1 MVDDRRIIHEITPL
15 MGKDVLYIADRHKKE
30 FTYPIHNHSVYELNF
45 VENAKG
51 VRRIVGDSQEVIGD
65 YDLCLITSP
74 DLEHVWEQNECHS
87 DDIREITVQFDFSM
101 SDETL
106 FGRNPYASIT
116 RMMQEAKKG
125 LSFPLQAIMKVYGM
139 LDTLSSVKDGFYAVQ
154 QFLTILYELSRCENA
169 RTLASSSYAK
179 VTVEDDSRRILKV
192 KNFISKNYMDE
203 LRLPELASLAGMSS
217 SAFSRFFK
225 LHTGRNISEYII
237 DLRLGYAARML
248 VDTAK
253 SISEIG
259 FDCGF
264 NNLSNFNRI
273 FKKKKGCSPSEF
285 RESYHLYA
293 FVRCPAHHLLYLGN
307 IIITIRNLHTGRG
320 CCDLYKSVF
329 HIVLI
334 DYLYKSMEK
343 KRVFI
348 QQQSTII
355 YVCHNDASPRPS
367 QRCFLLTPN
376 SQSSPRHSI

>member
-15 MGKDVLYIADRHKKE
+15 MGNDVLYIADRHKKE

-139 LDTLSSVKDGFYAVQ
+139 LDTLSSIKDGFYAVQ

-285 RESYHLYA
+285 RESYHKT
-293 FVRCPAHHLLYLGN
+293 R
-307 IIITIRNLHTGRG
+307 II
-320 CCDLYKSVF
+320 V
-329 HIVLI
+329 
-334 DYLYKSMEK
+334 
-343 KRVFI
+343 
-348 QQQSTII
+348 
-355 YVCHNDASPRPS
+355 
-367 QRCFLLTPN
+367 
-376 SQSSPRHSI
+376 

>member
-1 MVDDRRIIHEITPL
+1 MVNDRRIIHEITPL

-125 LSFPLQAIMKVYGM
+125 LSFPLQAIMKVYGL

-179 VTVEDDSRRILKV
+179 VKVEDDSRRILKV

-217 SAFSRFFK
+217 SAFSRLFK

-285 RESYHLYA
+285 RESYHKT
-293 FVRCPAHHLLYLGN
+293 R
-307 IIITIRNLHTGRG
+307 II
-320 CCDLYKSVF
+320 V
-329 HIVLI
+329 
-334 DYLYKSMEK
+334 
-343 KRVFI
+343 
-348 QQQSTII
+348 
-355 YVCHNDASPRPS
+355 
-367 QRCFLLTPN
+367 
-376 SQSSPRHSI
+376 

>member
-87 DDIREITVQFDFSM
+87 DDIREITIQFDFSM

-106 FGRNPYASIT
+106 FGRNPYASIP

-125 LSFPLQAIMKVYGM
+125 LSFPMQAIMKVYGM

-192 KNFISKNYMDE
+192 KNYISKNYKE
-203 LRLPELASLAGMSS
+203 SG
-217 SAFSRFFK
+217 
-225 LHTGRNISEYII
+225 I
-237 DLRLGYAARML
+237 
-248 VDTAK
+248 
-253 SISEIG
+253 
-259 FDCGF
+259 C
-264 NNLSNFNRI
+264 
-273 FKKKKGCSPSEF
+273 KGE
-285 RESYHLYA
+285 
-293 FVRCPAHHLLYLGN
+293 PA
-307 IIITIRNLHTGRG
+307 
-320 CCDLYKSVF
+320 
-329 HIVLI
+329 
-334 DYLYKSMEK
+334 
-343 KRVFI
+343 
-348 QQQSTII
+348 
-355 YVCHNDASPRPS
+355 
-367 QRCFLLTPN
+367 
-376 SQSSPRHSI
+376 

>member
-1 MVDDRRIIHEITPL
+1 MVDDRKIIHEITPL

-248 VDTAK
+248 VDTDK
-253 SISEIG
+253 CISEIG

-285 RESYHLYA
+285 RESYHKT
-293 FVRCPAHHLLYLGN
+293 R
-307 IIITIRNLHTGRG
+307 II
-320 CCDLYKSVF
+320 V
-329 HIVLI
+329 
-334 DYLYKSMEK
+334 
-343 KRVFI
+343 
-348 QQQSTII
+348 
-355 YVCHNDASPRPS
+355 
-367 QRCFLLTPN
+367 
-376 SQSSPRHSI
+376 

>member
-51 VRRIVGDSQEVIGD
+51 VRRIVGDSQEVID
-65 YDLCLITSP
+65 NYDLCLITSP

-125 LSFPLQAIMKVYGM
+125 LVFPMQAIMKVYGM

-285 RESYHLYA
+285 RESYHKT
-293 FVRCPAHHLLYLGN
+293 R
-307 IIITIRNLHTGRG
+307 II
-320 CCDLYKSVF
+320 V
-329 HIVLI
+329 
-334 DYLYKSMEK
+334 
-343 KRVFI
+343 
-348 QQQSTII
+348 
-355 YVCHNDASPRPS
+355 
-367 QRCFLLTPN
+367 
-376 SQSSPRHSI
+376 

>member
-179 VTVEDDSRRILKV
+179 VTVEDDGRRILKV
-192 KNFISKNYMDE
+192 KNYISKNYMDE

-248 VDTAK
+248 VDTDK

-285 RESYHLYA
+285 RESYHKT
-293 FVRCPAHHLLYLGN
+293 R
-307 IIITIRNLHTGRG
+307 II
-320 CCDLYKSVF
+320 V
-329 HIVLI
+329 
-334 DYLYKSMEK
+334 
-343 KRVFI
+343 
-348 QQQSTII
+348 
-355 YVCHNDASPRPS
+355 
-367 QRCFLLTPN
+367 
-376 SQSSPRHSI
+376 

>member
-179 VTVEDDSRRILKV
+179 VNVEDDSRRILKV

-225 LHTGRNISEYII
+225 LHTGRNLSEYII

-285 RESYHLYA
+285 RESYHKT
-293 FVRCPAHHLLYLGN
+293 R
-307 IIITIRNLHTGRG
+307 II
-320 CCDLYKSVF
+320 V
-329 HIVLI
+329 
-334 DYLYKSMEK
+334 
-343 KRVFI
+343 
-348 QQQSTII
+348 
-355 YVCHNDASPRPS
+355 
-367 QRCFLLTPN
+367 
-376 SQSSPRHSI
+376 